1 VFSYISYWAELLSRE
16 NQAQLQQ
23 GAGVLMMVRF
33 ISSMIPSEEHVKEG
47 YWARKKSSIRRAIA

>member
-33 ISSMIPSEEHVKEG
+33 ISSMIPSEHVKEG